1 VPSTEL
7 GLLNCGFF
15 SVFSFV
21 EMPKSVLKSF
31 RIVAGSSVG
40 VCPREIIV

>member
-1 VPSTEL
+1 MPSTEL

-15 SVFSFV
+15 SVLSFV
-21 EMPKSVLKSF
+21 EMPKSALNTF